1 MAEVQIAARTRTEFG
16 KGAARRIR
24 RNHEVPVVLYGHGT
38 EPRHFSL
45 PGHDL
50 MLAIKHDKNVLLSL
64 QIEGGGNELA
74 IPRAVAKD
82 PIKGF
87 LEHVDLLLVRR
98 GEKVTV
104 EIPVTTTGDAAP
116 DTIVDLQLVALPVHA
131 EATHIPTGFE
141 VSVEGLEIGAAIH
154 AKDVALPAGVELAT
168 DPEAVV
174 VQVLAQPTAASL
186 EADLEATPGGDAPAA
201 GGGDASAEQPAA
213 EASSEEG

>member
-1 MAEVQIAARTRTEFG
+1 MAEVQIAARARTEFG
-16 KGAARRIR
+16 KGAARRVR

-38 EPRHFSL
+38 EPRHYSL

-74 IPRAVAKD
+74 IPRAVTKD

-104 EIPVTTTGDAAP
+104 DVPVSVTGDAASG
-116 DTIVDLQLVALPVHA
+116 TIVDQQLVALSVEA

-141 VSVEGLEIGAAIH
+141 VSVEGLDVGAAIH
-154 AKDVALPAGVELAT
+154 AKDVVLPSGTTLAA

-174 VQVLAQPTAASL
+174 VHILAQPTAADL
-186 EADLEATPGGDAPAA
+186 EADLTTGDAAAPA
-201 GGGDASAEQPAA
+201 GGGEAAATEEPAA
-213 EASSEEG
+213 EAASEEG